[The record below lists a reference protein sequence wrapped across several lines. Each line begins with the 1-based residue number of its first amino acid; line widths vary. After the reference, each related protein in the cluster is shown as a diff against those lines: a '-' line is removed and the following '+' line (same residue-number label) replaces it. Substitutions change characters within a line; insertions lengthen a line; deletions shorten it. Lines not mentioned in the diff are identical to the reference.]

1 MPDDF
6 TQLLGATIQHL
17 ESLKERGLRFVNVS
31 PEHLAGLTAGPAK
44 SIRQPG
50 SPFDLVTP
58 GRSRAS
64 APVDSPTAADPAKMA
79 AFADLRAR
87 ALACVKCPNLA
98 SSRKQVVF
106 GVGNVDAALMF
117 VGE

>member
-50 SPFDLVTP
+50 SPFELVTP

-64 APVDSPTAADPAKMA
+64 APVDSPPAAPVTASAPTAADPAKMA

-87 ALACVKCPNLA
+87 ALA
-98 SSRKQVVF
+98 
-106 GVGNVDAALMF
+106 
-117 VGE
+117 